1 MFNKKLLMQHIQN
14 RPRHIEEQM
23 MGGMG
28 GPDPNEAKYGGYGR
42 VNPAREGEDYRP
54 SGRSKAYV
62 MKNPE
67 TGEHHYSQL
76 PVKHFDGVRGEPVE
90 GTGPNGMMHVV
101 LPKGYKM
108 NDKVHPDH
116 EPKD

>member
-1 MFNKKLLMQHIQN
+1 MFNKKLLMQHMQN
-14 RPRHIEEQM
+14 HPKHIEEQM
-23 MGGMG
+23 MG
-28 GPDPNEAKYGGYGR
+28 DPNEAKYGGYGR
-42 VNPAREGEDYRP
+42 VNPARAGEDYRP

-62 MKNPE
+62 IQNPH

-76 PVKHFDGVRGEPVE
+76 PGKSFTEDGEHKRGVPVE
-90 GTGPNGMMHVV
+90 GKGPNGMMHVV